1 MRRINSALTLLFT
14 ISVSI
19 PAHAVLQMHVFETEP
34 TKASQPSPSDDTS
47 DIKELAPARK
57 HRLQVH
63 VFHNETPSTPINKNA
78 VRIAA
83 QRDNPPIFS
92 YQNAAFYFNTG
103 YRRDDLNW
111 SIAGIGSRPNILSEL
126 KWQDIEIA
134 TFNVGST
141 LYLKSNWLVNID
153 LVYGNIFAG
162 QNQDSDYN
170 GNNRTLEF
178 SRSNNGANEGSVLD
192 ISTSVGYRWQPL
204 FNQNK
209 SYPNLE
215 LRPQLGLS
223 YHSQN
228 LKAVDGLQTI
238 PAIGAFAGLDS
249 NYDASWF
256 GPWLGLDSRI
266 NFSDKFTVALNLEY
280 HYVEYDAS
288 ANWNLRTDF
297 AHPES
302 FTHEAIGY
310 GLVSSL
316 SSQLQLNNNLSLNLS
331 VDYQDWQ
338 AHRNGIDTTY
348 LSNGTSLTTK
358 FNGVNWRSFGANLGL
373 VYEF

>member
-1 MRRINSALTLLFT
+1 MRRINSALTLLFA

-19 PAHAVLQMHVFETEP
+19 PAHAVLQMHVFETESAQ
-34 TKASQPSPSDDTS
+34 ASPPSDKTTNV
-47 DIKELAPARK
+47 KELAPARK
-57 HRLQVH
+57 HRLQVY
-63 VFHNETPSTPINKNA
+63 VFDNETQSTPINKNA
-78 VRIAA
+78 VRIAV
-83 QRDNPPIFS
+83 QQDKSPVFS
-92 YQNAAFYFNTG
+92 YQDAEFYFNTG

-111 SIAGIGSRPNILSEL
+111 SIAGIGGTPNILSEL

-162 QNQDSDYN
+162 ENQDSDYN

-192 ISTSVGYRWQPL
+192 LSTSVGYRWQPL
-204 FNQNK
+204 FNQNN
-209 SYPNLE
+209 SYANLE
-215 LRPQLGLS
+215 LRPQLGFS

-238 PAIGAFAGLDS
+238 PATGAFSGLDS
-249 NYDASWF
+249 SYDATWF

-266 NFSDKFTVALNLEY
+266 NFSDDFTIALNVEY
-280 HYVEYDAS
+280 HYAAYDAS

-302 FTHEAIGY
+302 FTHEAKGY
-310 GLVSSL
+310 GLIGSMT
-316 SSQLQLNNNLSLNLS
+316 SQLRLSHALSLNLS

-338 AHRNGIDTTY
+338 AHRDGIDTTY
-348 LSNGTSLTTK
+348 FANGSSLTTK